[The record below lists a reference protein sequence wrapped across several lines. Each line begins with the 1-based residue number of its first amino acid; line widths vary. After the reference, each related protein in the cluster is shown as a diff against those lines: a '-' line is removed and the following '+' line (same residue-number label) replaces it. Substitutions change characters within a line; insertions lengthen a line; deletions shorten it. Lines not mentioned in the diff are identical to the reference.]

1 MCTLLR
7 FLHIPVEE
15 ILLQLSLQFLLQRS
29 LQLFAFGIRPRNSGE
44 VEEGRRRGRGQRPF
58 LHSLR
63 ATLPSFPPRLSLSL
77 SQLFFIC
84 LLCLAR
90 SRSILGGYSAACDGE
105 KGRIADE
112 RDTGHLLIRN
122 VHKVTSCYR
131 DNVLY
136 RGELK
141 GL

>member
-63 ATLPSFPPRLSLSL
+63 ATLPSYSL

-112 RDTGHLLIRN
+112 RDTGHLLQRN
-122 VHKVTSCYR
+122 AHKVTSFYR

>member
-1 MCTLLR
+1 MYTTKISSYSSRGNFVTTFITIFVTTFITTFCLR
-7 FLHIPVEE
+7 NPAQEF
-15 ILLQLSLQFLLQRS
+15 
-29 LQLFAFGIRPRNSGE
+29 
-44 VEEGRRRGRGQRPF
+44 RRGRRGKEKGQG
-58 LHSLR
+58 
-63 ATLPSFPPRLSLSL
+63 AEALPALSARDSTFIPPRLSLSL

-122 VHKVTSCYR
+122 AHKVTSFYR